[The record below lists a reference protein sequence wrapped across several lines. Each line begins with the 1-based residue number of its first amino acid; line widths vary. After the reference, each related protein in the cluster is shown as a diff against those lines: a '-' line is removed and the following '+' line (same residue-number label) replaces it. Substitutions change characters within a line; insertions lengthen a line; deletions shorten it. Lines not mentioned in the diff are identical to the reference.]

1 MLSLLFRAL
10 SRLPLAWLHRAGAA
24 LGWVI
29 YWCSPTYR
37 RRLRGNLTASGVCAG
52 AAQRRSLLRQA
63 IAEAGKGVAELAAL
77 WFGPEEELSRLVVE
91 CRGWERVQAARAAG
105 RGIVFLTPH
114 LGCFEICALY
124 GAQRLPLTVLYR
136 PPKLGW
142 LEPLMVAG
150 RTRTRATAVP
160 ANLKGVRALYRALAR
175 GEAVGLLPD
184 QAPGAG
190 EGVWAGF
197 FGRPAYTMTLAR
209 RLAQASGAAV
219 ILAVAERLPR
229 GRGYRLHL
237 EEIAAQGFD
246 EAALNRA
253 IEQAVRRWPAQYL
266 WSYNRYK
273 IPAGAPPPTTSQAG
287 GREPEAS

>member
-1 MLSLLFRAL
+1 MPSLLLRAL
-10 SRLPLAWLHRAGAA
+10 AQLPLAWLHRAGVA
-24 LGWVI
+24 LGWLI
-29 YWCSPTYR
+29 YGCSPTYR
-37 RRLRGNLTASGVCAG
+37 RRLRENLLASGVCPDEASC
-52 AAQRRSLLRQA
+52 RRLLRQA
-63 IAEAGKGVAELAAL
+63 IAEAGKGVAELPAL
-77 WFGPEEELSRLVVE
+77 WFGPEEGISRLVVE
-91 CRGWERVQAARAAG
+91 CRGWEQVEAARAAG

-136 PPKLGW
+136 PPKLAW

-150 RTRTRATAVP
+150 RARTRATVVP

-190 EGVWAGF
+190 EGVWVGF

-209 RLAQASGAAV
+209 RLAQTSGAAV
-219 ILAVAERLPR
+219 ILAVAERLPQ
-229 GRGYRLHL
+229 GRGYRLHF
-237 EEIAAQGFD
+237 EELAAQSLD

-273 IPAGAPPPTTSQAG
+273 IPAGAPLPP
-287 GREPEAS
+287 GREGRGEA